1 MRWRLNDR
9 LWVPA
14 DGVIPATAWWDTTLR
29 GGMIPGADPG
39 VRLIPDWS
47 GKERHGLQVLAAN
60 QGSISALGP
69 NGDLSVTL
77 DGADDGWRVQGALAY
92 ATTRYLFFAP
102 NIISTAAVGQF
113 FQIYVNATHYAV
125 CGHAAGGA
133 LQFGDYVAGAFTYR
147 VSSFTVDLGVA
158 HSYGWA
164 LDAVAGTVTFYK
176 DGVSDPAGPLV
187 YTPIAPTNLCIGY
200 NTTGAAIAPI
210 NGALIRAAW
219 WEGVIP

>member
-14 DGVIPATAWWDTTLR
+14 DGVIPATAWWDTTLP

-92 ATTRYLFFAP
+92 ATTFVGNCGKGLRVVLDEGETTANEFA
-102 NIISTAAVGQF
+102 
-113 FQIYVNATHYAV
+113 
-125 CGHAAGGA
+125 
-133 LQFGDYVAGAFTYR
+133 
-147 VSSFTVDLGVA
+147 
-158 HSYGWA
+158 
-164 LDAVAGTVTFYK
+164 
-176 DGVSDPAGPLV
+176 
-187 YTPIAPTNLCIGY
+187 
-200 NTTGAAIAPI
+200 TTIVV
-210 NGALIRAAW
+210 W
-219 WEGVIP
+219 